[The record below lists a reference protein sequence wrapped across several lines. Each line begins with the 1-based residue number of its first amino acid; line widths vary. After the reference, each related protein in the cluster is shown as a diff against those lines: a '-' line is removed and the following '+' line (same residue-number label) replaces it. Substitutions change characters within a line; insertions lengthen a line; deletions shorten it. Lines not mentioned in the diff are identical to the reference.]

1 MNQNKADDKVTEAE
15 YVIRLKAY
23 EEKIQKKITEWKF
36 TQTDID
42 ALNSINNKKL
52 VTKELNK
59 SEVFH
64 WLIKSNII
72 WVHELQ
78 EYLQNQK
85 IDLNEPFWVAAHSR
99 LGSSHVSIFNK
110 DIDVIDIGG
119 NTAAPDWKCY
129 DYKDYYNPDFKIYND
144 VCIKADGLK
153 KIELWNYPEEQ
164 FPPVYDH
171 DTVYDK
177 NKNLVYITGGLGS
190 GERQKK
196 NITEI
201 YQLNVKTKDIECIDA
216 LGESPPCLHNHHTK
230 MWNHDLI
237 EMRDGNI
244 LKNGKAIKNLYVWYF
259 NLKTKTWLKQKQE
272 MYHHWL
278 ITSSDSGEL
287 FLDISKKILKM
298 EDEKLYSSEFV
309 EECKQDIFKYYG
321 YVPDYKIYLNLYR
334 PVKDMYFSEFTD
346 YMDRYPSCACIL
358 NRQIYHC
365 FEGYNRIEVA
375 FQNSTSNEFQEFI
388 INDLTSKLK
397 QLSGLDVVVEK
408 VT

>member
-1 MNQNKADDKVTEAE
+1 MNENKADKRVTDAE

-23 EEKIQKKITEWKF
+23 EAEIQQRITEWKF
-36 TQTDID
+36 SQTDID
-42 ALNSINNKKL
+42 ALNSVNHEKL
-52 VTKELNK
+52 ITKELNK
-59 SEVFH
+59 NEVFH

-78 EYLQNQK
+78 EYLHNQK
-85 IDLNEPFWVAAHSR
+85 FDLKEPFWVAAHNR

-110 DIDVIDIGG
+110 YIDVIDIGG
-119 NTAAPDWKCY
+119 NTAAHDWKWY
-129 DYKDYYNPDFKIYND
+129 DYNDYYNPDFKIYND

-153 KIELWNYPEEQ
+153 KIELWSYPEEQ
-164 FPPVYDH
+164 FPPVYNH

-177 NKNLVYITGGLGS
+177 NMNLVYITGGLGL
-190 GERQKK
+190 GERQRK

-201 YQLNVKTKDIECIDA
+201 YQLNLETKDIEHVDT

-230 MWNHDLI
+230 MWNYDLI

-272 MYHHWL
+272 IYQHWL
-278 ITSSDSGEL
+278 ITSSDSDEL
-287 FLDISKKILKM
+287 FLDISKEILKM
-298 EDEKLYSSEFV
+298 EDEIFYSSEFI
-309 EECKQDIFKYYG
+309 EEHKQDIFKYYG
-321 YVPDYKIYLNLYR
+321 YVPDYQTYLNLYR
-334 PVKDMYFSEFTD
+334 PVKEMYFSQVTG

-358 NRQIYHC
+358 NRQVYHC

-375 FQNSTSNEFQEFI
+375 FQSSASNEFQKLI
-388 INDLTSKLK
+388 IDDLKSKLK
-397 QLSGLDVVVEK
+397 QLSGHEIIAEK
-408 VT
+408 VA